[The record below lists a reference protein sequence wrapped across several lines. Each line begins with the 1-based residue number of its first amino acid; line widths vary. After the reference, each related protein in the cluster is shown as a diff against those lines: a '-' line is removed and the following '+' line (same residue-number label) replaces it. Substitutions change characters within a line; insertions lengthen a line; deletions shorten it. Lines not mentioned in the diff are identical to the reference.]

1 MNNFKDLAKI
11 LICLFSLFVAIH
23 FYHST
28 LHIDEK
34 NYTSNENYQMDKDS
48 LKVAMEPIMQL
59 YSSDFY
65 STQIEKFHT
74 HIQRNEMQILLQY
87 VDKSMRRNNLVT
99 LNQSDFDT
107 IKVIVHEREKQI
119 IEEEKE
125 VQRKINEE
133 RLKSEDNLFLLPP
146 E

>member
-1 MNNFKDLAKI
+1 
-11 LICLFSLFVAIH
+11 
-23 FYHST
+23 
-28 LHIDEK
+28 
-34 NYTSNENYQMDKDS
+34 MDKDS

-119 IEEEKE
+119 IAEEKE